1 MNEIQSISSNQADSP
16 QVQTGNWSELVDRF
30 ITDQDISSG
39 SRETYRRSLRQF
51 MAWIE
56 SSPHTHALTREDILA
71 YKRHMEGSGLS
82 ALTVSGYLVVV
93 RRFFEWAETLRL
105 YPNIAKGIKGSKRA
119 KGFRKDCLTVVQ
131 VRELLA
137 AMPRGSVQ
145 EKRDL
150 ALVNLLVRTGL
161 RTIEVIRADLGD
173 LRQEGGEAVLWI
185 QGKGRTSKDELV
197 VLTPDTLNPMK
208 EYLSARGPVKE
219 TEPLFASVSRRNRN
233 QRMTTRSVRRIV
245 EACLGKVGLISNR
258 LTAHS
263 LRHTAVTLA
272 LQAGAT
278 VQEAQTMARHASID
292 TTLIYAHNIQR
303 IAQAPERKID
313 ELLRKI
319 Q

>member
-1 MNEIQSISSNQADSP
+1 MNEIEPIKSNQADSP
-16 QVQTGNWSELVDRF
+16 RIRPGNWSELVDRF
-30 ITDQDISSG
+30 IIDQDISSG

-56 SSPHTHALTREDILA
+56 KSTHTHALTREDILA
-71 YKRHMEGSGLS
+71 YKRHLESTGLS

-119 KGFRKDCLTVVQ
+119 KGFRKDCLTVGQ
-131 VRELLA
+131 VRDLLDG
-137 AMPRGSVQ
+137 MPSGNVQ

-161 RTIEVIRADLGD
+161 RTIEVIRAELGD
-173 LRQEGGEAVLWI
+173 MRQEGGEAVLWI
-185 QGKGRTSKDELV
+185 QGKGRDSKDELV
-197 VLTPDTLNPMK
+197 LLTPDTLRPIK
-208 EYLSARGPVKE
+208 EYLAARGPVKE
-219 TEPLFASVSRRNRN
+219 AEPLFASVSRRNRN
-233 QRMTTRSVRRIV
+233 HRMTTRSVRRIV
-245 EACLGKVGLISNR
+245 KSSLGVAGLDSVR

-313 ELLRKI
+313 DLLRKDR
-319 Q
+319 